1 MMNVKVT
8 ISILG
13 LLLVLV
19 SLNGCVDFLLDDDEN
34 EIEKIPVSLYISAT
48 VLNSRGEP
56 VPGVELQFDFSKTY
70 GESYRAY
77 RTTDNNGRAVVNQ
90 YSYNLYREHK
100 ITARCLVTAHSM
112 MNEKTATFN
121 QFLAD
126 MQTHDTTTWYESFL
140 FTLDR

>member
-1 MMNVKVT
+1 MNST
-8 ISILG
+8 
-13 LLLVLV
+13 
-19 SLNGCVDFLLDDDEN
+19 
-34 EIEKIPVSLYISAT
+34 
-48 VLNSRGEP
+48 GEP

-112 MNEKTATFN
+112 MDEKTATFN